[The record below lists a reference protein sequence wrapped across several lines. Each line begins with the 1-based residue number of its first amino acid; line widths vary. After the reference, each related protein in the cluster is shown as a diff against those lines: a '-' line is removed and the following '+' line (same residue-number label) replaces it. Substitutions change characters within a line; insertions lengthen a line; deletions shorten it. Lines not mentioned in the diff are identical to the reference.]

1 MKNFLSI
8 KDVSNLEDLILKA
21 KETKNY
27 PFKNNQ
33 LGKNKT
39 MALLFFNPSLRTR
52 LSIQKA
58 AQNLGINVL
67 PMNVSQGWGL
77 EFKDGTVMNLDKA
90 EHVKEAAAVISQY
103 VDFIGIRTFAGL
115 KNRTLDYQDQV
126 INQFTKYASIPVINL
141 ESAVLHPLQSFTDLF
156 TIESYRKKS
165 KPKVVLTWAPHPKA
179 LPQAVAN
186 SFLQWMQKTNFN
198 LVITHPKGYELAEEF
213 TEGYTI
219 EYDQKKAFEGAD
231 FIYAKNWSSYQDYG
245 KIISKDPT
253 WMVTKEKME
262 LTNDAYFMH
271 CLPIRRNVVAE
282 DAVLDHKNSIVIEQA
297 GNRVITAQT
306 ILQELIKS
314 EKIN

>member
-8 KDVSNLEDLILKA
+8 NDVSNLEDLIAKA
-21 KETKNY
+21 KETKNH

-77 EFKDGTVMNLDKA
+77 EFEDGTVMNLDKA

-115 KNRTLDYQDQV
+115 KNRALDYQDQV
-126 INQFTKYASIPVINL
+126 INQFTKYASVPVINL
-141 ESAVLHPLQSFTDLF
+141 ESAVLHPLQSFTDVF
-156 TIESYRKKS
+156 TMESYRKKP

-186 SFLQWMQKTNFN
+186 SFLQWMQKTNFDV
-198 LVITHPKGYELAEEF
+198 VITHPKGYELAEEF
-213 TEGYTI
+213 TAGYTI
-219 EYDQKKAFEGAD
+219 EYNQEKAFEGAD

-245 KIISKDPT
+245 KIISKDPE
-253 WMVTKEKME
+253 WMITKEMMK
-262 LTNDAYFMH
+262 LTDEAYFMH
-271 CLPIRRNVVAE
+271 CLPIRRNIVAE
-282 DAVLDHKNSIVIEQA
+282 DEVLDHKNSIVIQQA
-297 GNRVITAQT
+297 NNRVVTAQT
-306 ILQELIKS
+306 ILQELINS